1 MWIIPEFIVINIV
14 WLIFTSSLISNSI
27 QYFKE
32 KRYFLFGMYACMT
45 FDMLLVWAKGVIY
58 G

>member
-1 MWIIPEFIVINIV
+1 MEIILKFIIYIV
-14 WLIFTSSLISNSI
+14 WLTFTSCLINNSI

-32 KRYFLFGMYACMT
+32 KRYFLFGMCACMT
-45 FDMLLVWAKGVIY
+45 FDMLLFEVRGVIY